1 MKCHECGK
9 EMLPDAFGRRV
20 DGSPSMEG
28 FSGYDAGEKTTRA
41 RSGLGVL
48 MDTAGR
54 VSADQGQPFRAK
66 PFPTGGPSGNPARK
80 IKRSK

>member
-28 FSGYDAGEKTTRA
+28 FSGYDAGEKNN
-41 RSGLGVL
+41 
-48 MDTAGR
+48 
-54 VSADQGQPFRAK
+54 QGEITIFEVTNQ
-66 PFPTGGPSGNPARK
+66 GERK
-80 IKRSK
+80 

>member
-28 FSGYDAGEKTTRA
+28 FSGYDAGEKQP
-41 RSGLGVL
+41 
-48 MDTAGR
+48 GR
-54 VSADQGQPFRAK
+54 DLA
-66 PFPTGGPSGNPARK
+66 
-80 IKRSK
+80 

>member
-28 FSGYDAGEKTTRA
+28 FAGYDAGEKNNQGEIWLRCPDGHRGA
-41 RSGLGVL
+41 W
-48 MDTAGR
+48 
-54 VSADQGQPFRAK
+54 VSADQGKQ
-66 PFPTGGPSGNPARK
+66 
-80 IKRSK
+80 